1 MSSKSDLSLP
11 NVKYKGHKKMTQN
24 GWPRNDP
31 SKGCMYNPWTK
42 ARIHPSILCLMIR
55 YIKELLHSLL
65 KILRIFPCKFQGFLY
80 QSNSSTRYDVTQ
92 MSSSSTIS
100 CWRRH
105 DSCISSA
112 FRKHS
117 TLTRDLPMFRL
128 LNRDRPLFFLLLRL
142 VSFYTNN
149 PIKGRSP
156 KKKR

>member
-1 MSSKSDLSLP
+1 
-11 NVKYKGHKKMTQN
+11 
-24 GWPRNDP
+24 
-31 SKGCMYNPWTK
+31 
-42 ARIHPSILCLMIR
+42 MIR

-156 KKKR
+156 KKKTVKKGDIVHTGRGGGSTPVPFLSPNLPDSQITQKWTFDTTI